1 MGIEEDLVTT
11 LWGGIAVMIAGC
23 FALKYAGLSVP
34 ERVLQ
39 HELTIRATDLLPAGL
54 LGALI
59 AVQVFARDGEI
70 EVDARLIA
78 LGVAAVL
85 LTLRVPFL
93 PMVFAAALVAALVRQ
108 I

>member
-1 MGIEEDLVTT
+1 MTA
-11 LWGGIAVMIAGC
+11 LWGGIVVMAVGC

-34 ERVLQ
+34 ERILNHPTTV
-39 HELTIRATDLLPAGL
+39 RAANLIPVAL

-59 AVQVFARDGEI
+59 AVQVFADGSSI
-70 EVDARLIA
+70 HLDARLLG

-93 PMVFAAALVAALVRQ
+93 PVVVAAALAAALVRLL
-108 I
+108 